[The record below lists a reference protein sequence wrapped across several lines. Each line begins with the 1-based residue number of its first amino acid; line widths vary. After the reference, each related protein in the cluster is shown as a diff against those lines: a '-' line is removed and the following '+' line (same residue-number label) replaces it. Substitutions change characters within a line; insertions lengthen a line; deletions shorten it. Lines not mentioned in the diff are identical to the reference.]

1 MFAVSRKGITLIWRL
16 FNEVADGFGISKEE
30 MEEIMADLKDELNV
44 SRLAMVEKAGGLF
57 TILDTDLN
65 GLIDALELTSC
76 LACISGMRISEIIE
90 CMILYIRTSQLKFN
104 NSFYVL

>member
-1 MFAVSRKGITLIWRL
+1 MPCDQLSFLTVVVSRKGVTLVWRL

-57 TILDTDLN
+57 SILDTDLN

-76 LACISGMRISEIIE
+76 LACISGMRVAEILE
-90 CMILYIRTSQLKFN
+90 CK
-104 NSFYVL
+104 